1 MTKPKAISSQTL
13 SPAARLLLRGLDNR
27 WERYENCFQIC
38 CQEFSKEA
46 VHDLRVT
53 NRRLLNIIEIFE
65 RSFLGMK
72 GHKLRRD
79 LKGQLDN
86 LDLLMDIQVQIAF
99 VTDEMA
105 EVEGIS
111 VFQKYLSRRE
121 AKLLKDVEKLV
132 QSLSIAHQK
141 RRLNNFRSN
150 AEARL
155 QVPHVRAR
163 LIAAVD
169 NSYAYVLQR
178 YSRID
183 PQKTETI
190 HRTRIAFKSFRYA
203 VEVIYPLIAHYP
215 MELLKEMNGYQGYMG
230 DIQDIEVL
238 QGLLKAF
245 GKKHSTSDVSSPQAF
260 VDERHRLLLETFLS
274 HKDALYDFWRY
285 SPRQSYPW
293 NKART

>member
-1 MTKPKAISSQTL
+1 MTEPKSISSQNL

-53 NRRLLNIIEIFE
+53 TRRLLNIIEIFE
-65 RSFLGMK
+65 RLFLGTK
-72 GHKLRRD
+72 GRKLRQD
-79 LKGQLDN
+79 LKEQLDN
-86 LDLLMDIQVQIAF
+86 LDQLMDTQVQIAF
-99 VTDEMA
+99 VIDEME
-105 EVEGIS
+105 EVEGVS
-111 VFQKYLSRRE
+111 VFLKYLSRRE
-121 AKLLKDVEKLV
+121 GKLLKDVEKLV
-132 QSLSIAHQK
+132 KSLSIVAQK
-141 RRLNNFRSN
+141 RRLNNFRSD

-155 QVPHVRAR
+155 QIPDVRAR
-163 LIAAVD
+163 LISAVD

-183 PQKTETI
+183 SQKTETI

-203 VEVIYPLIAHYP
+203 VEVIHPLIVRYP
-215 MELLKEMNGYQGYMG
+215 VELLKVMNGYQGYMG

-238 QGLLKAF
+238 QGMLKAF
-245 GKKHSTSDVSSPQAF
+245 GKKHSTVDISSSEAF
-260 VDERHRLLLETFLS
+260 VAERHRLLVETFLS
-274 HKDALYDFWRY
+274 HMDTLYDFWRY